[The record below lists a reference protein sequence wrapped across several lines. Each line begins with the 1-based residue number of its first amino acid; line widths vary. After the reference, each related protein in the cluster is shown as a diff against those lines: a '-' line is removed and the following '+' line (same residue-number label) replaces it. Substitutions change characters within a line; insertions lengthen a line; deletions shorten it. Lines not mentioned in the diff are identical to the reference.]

1 MKRIL
6 FGILFFTFAAAALAK
21 EAAPLAKDP
30 ALEARMLKLSK
41 ELRCLVC
48 QNETLADSQADLARD
63 LRREV
68 REKMREGMS
77 DAEIK
82 HYLTHRYGDFVL
94 YRPPMKPTTW
104 VLWFGPFL
112 LLFGAAGG
120 LVFFIKRRRRALDE
134 TPLTPDEAT
143 RIQSLLNKESDRA

>member
-6 FGILFFTFAAAALAK
+6 SGILCFMFATAALAK

-30 ALEARMLKLSK
+30 VLEARMLKLSK

-48 QNETLADSQADLARD
+48 QNQTLADSQADLARD

-82 HYLTHRYGDFVL
+82 HYLTQRYGDFVL

-143 RIQSLLNKESDRA
+143 RIQSLLNKESDRT

>member
-1 MKRIL
+1 MKRML
-6 FGILFFTFAAAALAK
+6 FGILFLAVAAAALAK
-21 EAAPLAKDP
+21 EAAPVAKDP
-30 ALEARMLKLSK
+30 ALEARLIHLSK

-48 QNETLADSQADLARD
+48 QNETLADSQADLAHD

-68 REKMREGMS
+68 REKMRQGMS

-82 HYLTHRYGDFVL
+82 HYLTQRYGDFVL

-104 VLWFGPFL
+104 LLWFGPFL

-120 LVFFIKRRRRALDE
+120 LVFFIQRRRRALDG

-143 RIQSLLNKESDRA
+143 RIQSLLKQESDRT

>member
-1 MKRIL
+1 MKRTL
-6 FGILFFTFAAAALAK
+6 FGILCLVWVTAVQAK

-30 ALEARMLKLSK
+30 VLEARMLRLTK

-120 LVFFIKRRRRALDE
+120 LVYFIKRRRRALDD
-134 TPLTPDEAT
+134 TPLTPNEAT
-143 RIQSLLNKESDRA
+143 RIQSLLNKESDRT